1 MDERLEN
8 LHRALHPR
16 AIAVVGARRL
26 DDYMW
31 LRNMSTFAG
40 PVYSVNID
48 PNEIPGIEALGITNY
63 ARLTDI
69 PSPVDFVVVAV
80 PRRAA
85 PAVLRD
91 AIAKGVAGV
100 AMFTAGFAETAE
112 AEGQQLQQT
121 ITSLAREAN
130 LALIG
135 PNCMGVYHPKLG
147 IRNNAE
153 QPSGVAG
160 NVGFLSQSGTHA
172 INFSLYGAS
181 QGLKISKAISYGN
194 AVVLDSPDLLE
205 YLLQDDD
212 TTVIGM
218 YIEGPRDGRRLFDVI
233 QRVPLR
239 KPLLIWRGGQTPAGS
254 RATASHT
261 ASLAQSSA
269 IWQALFRQTGAIR
282 VDGLEEMVDTIKA
295 LQWLKPSTGQRLGLV
310 TMTGGPSVVSTDT
323 FARLGLEIPTLS
335 EGSYETFQG
344 FFNIIGGSYKN
355 PIDMG
360 MNWAGENFHEIM
372 RILMEDANIDAVVN
386 DLPLTFLYRRMALRP
401 DFKAQLFA
409 TLTEMRDRY
418 HKPLLAVVGFS
429 PFEKEE
435 VDMRRELLEAGIP
448 AFHNFERAARAFSNA
463 SNYHRFRARIAHDL

>member
-1 MDERLEN
+1 MDERLQN

-31 LRNMSTFAG
+31 LRNMTTFAG

-69 PSPVDFVVVAV
+69 PGPVDFVVVAV

-100 AMFTAGFAETAE
+100 SMFTAGFAETAE
-112 AEGQQLQQT
+112 AEGWQLQQT

-147 IRNNAE
+147 IRNHAE

-172 INFSLYGAS
+172 VNFSLYGAS

-205 YLLQDDD
+205 YLLQDDE
-212 TTVIGM
+212 TTVIGI
-218 YIEGPRDGRRLFDVI
+218 YIEGPRDGRRLFEVI
-233 QRVPLR
+233 QRIPPR
-239 KPLLIWRGGQTPAGS
+239 KPLLIWRGGQTTAGS

-261 ASLAQSSA
+261 ASLAQSST
-269 IWQALFRQTGAIR
+269 IWDALFRQTGAIR

-295 LQWLKPSTGQRLGLV
+295 LQWLKPSTGQRFGLV
-310 TMTGGPSVVSTDT
+310 TMTGGPSVVITDT
-323 FARLGLEIPTLS
+323 FACVGLEIPTLS
-335 EGSYETFQG
+335 AASYETFQG

-360 MNWAGENFHEIM
+360 MNWAGEHFHEIM
-372 RILMEDANIDAVVN
+372 RILMEDPNIDAVVN

-401 DFKAQLFA
+401 DFKARLFA

-418 HKPLLAVVGFS
+418 HKPILTVVGFS

-435 VDMRRELLEAGIP
+435 VDLRRELLEAGIP
-448 AFHNFERAARAFSNA
+448 AFHNFERAARAFRNA
-463 SNYHRFRARIAHDL
+463 SNYHRFRARIAHDS